1 MRITNSMMV
10 SQFLNDANSSLSR
23 VSKYQ
28 NQVDSTKRVTNISDD
43 PQATLTALKARNKLS
58 EIETYQGNIKTA
70 TSYLTEAESAS
81 NELNDVLQKVYEEV
95 VSATSG
101 TKTQNDLN
109 VYAEELTNLQEE
121 TVSIG
126 NTKVSTSYVFA
137 GYNFT
142 GTTDG
147 VSTTAPFSVDETS
160 GHLIYNGID
169 LSKVSWA
176 EDFTNNT
183 SLMTSYSNTISENS
197 AALGSTS
204 SDAYARDTLCAGAQK
219 ALDNLVACGKA
230 ALGAAT
236 EFGIDPSSSAYQN
249 LSTLIYGVGDK
260 GDSNYVA
267 GLSDLADDLKNECSK
282 ELAQDVSDDTNA
294 FSITSAQSILDSINE
309 MISNSS
315 STAGLDYSMSDA
327 VSGLQGEIDADTD
340 YTGAAA
346 ALADEKNN
354 QASLQ
359 IGTNQEV
366 DFTFSGTDLLGSGTA
381 NVYFII
387 GKCVSMLNNGDTE
400 SLSNMISEIQNAQS
414 NALCFETEIGTTE
427 NSMSMISSRYDSSKI
442 NYTQMKSD
450 AVDADMAE
458 AITNL
463 TTAKTVYSAALAG
476 GAKIIQ
482 TSLIDFLS

>member
-1 MRITNSMMV
+1 MV

-58 EIETYQGNIKTA
+58 EIETYQGNIETA

-81 NELNDVLQKVYEEV
+81 NQLDDVLQTVYEEV
-95 VSATSG
+95 VSATGG
-101 TKTQNDLN
+101 TKTQDDLD
-109 VYAEELTNLQEE
+109 VYAKELTSLQEE
-121 TVSIG
+121 IVSIG
-126 NTKVSTSYVFA
+126 NTKVGTSYVFG

-147 VSTTAPFSVDETS
+147 VTTTAPFSVDATS

-176 EDFTNNT
+176 EDFYNNA
-183 SLMTSYSNTISENS
+183 SFMTSCSDTISENS
-197 AALGSTS
+197 TALGSTS
-204 SDAYARDTLCAGAQK
+204 SDEYARDTLCAGAQK
-219 ALDNLVACGKA
+219 ALNKLAAGGEA
-230 ALGAAT
+230 ALAAAK
-236 EFGIDPSSSAYQN
+236 EFGIDPSGSAYQDF
-249 LSTLIYGVGDK
+249 STLIYGVGNK

-267 GLSDLADDLKNECSK
+267 GLADLAEDLNTECSK
-282 ELAQDVSDDTNA
+282 ELAQDVDDDTNA

-309 MISNSS
+309 LISNSS
-315 STAGLDYSMSDA
+315 GTAGLNYSMSDA
-327 VSGLQGEIDADTD
+327 ASGLQGEIDADTE
-340 YTGAAA
+340 YAGAAA

-366 DFTFSGTDLLGSGTA
+366 DFTFSGTDLLGSGTD

-387 GKCVSMLNNGDTE
+387 GKCISMLSNGDTE
-400 SLSNMISEIQNAQS
+400 SLSSMISEIQNAQS

-442 NYTQMKSD
+442 NYTEMKSNAID
-450 AVDADMAE
+450 VDMAE

-476 GAKIIQ
+476 GAEIIQ